1 MAYNKGDETEHGIYL
16 GERMV
21 DRETRLT
28 AKEAEA
34 LVPANYG
41 GDSPY
46 AREHLVNT
54 LQDRMVVHVFLS
66 GDEEVEIPA

>member
-1 MAYNKGDETEHGIYL
+1 MAYEKGQDTEHGIYL

-34 LVPANYG
+34 LIPADYS
-41 GDSPY
+41 GD
-46 AREHLVNT
+46 RDNLVNT

-66 GDEEVEIPA
+66 DDGETEIPA